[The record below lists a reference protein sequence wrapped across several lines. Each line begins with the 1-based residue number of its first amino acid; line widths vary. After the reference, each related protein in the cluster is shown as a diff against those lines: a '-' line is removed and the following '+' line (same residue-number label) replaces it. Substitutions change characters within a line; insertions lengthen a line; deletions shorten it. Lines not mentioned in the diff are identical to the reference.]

1 MGLLALELVG
11 FWVDLGLSVEMEA
24 FGRALD
30 YKCSM
35 ELGVLWWSKGLA
47 SHLLPLGFRPDP
59 LTVPS
64 RIYRPH
70 SIGEKTHRLIVKQ
83 FSTVRNTQ
91 RIYRLILREK
101 LEEGE
106 EGKEKKGAEGERRK
120 R

>member
-47 SHLLPLGFRPDP
+47 SHLLPPGFRPDP

-106 EGKEKKGAEGERRK
+106 EGKEKK
-120 R
+120 